1 MINDELFN
9 TLAARKLAGEATAEE
24 LQELDVLLHENDNLR
39 EQFNL
44 LQSYFTEAPYHAAAD
59 TELALQKT
67 MARIHATPVLQ
78 AKRNVWKWLSVA
90 AAAMLILGA
99 GLLYVDKAHTPV
111 SHLALNDTMQWLH
124 RQNGKATRASIELAD
139 GSKIWLNVDSKLTY
153 PEVFNSNSREVYLT
167 GEAFFDIAPNPG
179 RPFIIHLAKG
189 SVHVLGTSFNI
200 RAYDDEA
207 VQTSVQTGK
216 VAFIP
221 ADNRD
226 TIFITPDE
234 KVIYQP
240 TAAKTIIKEPTAAVD
255 DKAWTEGR
263 LVFRDKTLE
272 EIGTELERTFGKKI
286 SFIDDAPRHYRLTGS
301 FQNNNLQDIMYY
313 LARSR
318 SFHYNITDSTLLIS
332 E

>member
-24 LQELDVLLHENDNLR
+24 LLELDVLLQENEHLR
-39 EQFNL
+39 EQFTL
-44 LQSYFTEAPYHAAAD
+44 LQSYFTEEPYHAAAD

-67 MARIHATPVLQ
+67 MARIHATPASKSPV
-78 AKRNVWKWLSVA
+78 KMWRWLSA
-90 AAAMLILGA
+90 AAAVALLIG
-99 GLLYVDKAHTPV
+99 GFLYVDKAHTSLPKV
-111 SHLALNDTMQWLH
+111 AANDTMQMLH

-153 PEVFNSNSREVYLT
+153 PEVFKSSSREVYLT

-179 RPFIIHLAKG
+179 RPFIIHLSQG

-200 RAYDDEA
+200 RAYDNEA

-221 ADNRD
+221 ADKRD
-226 TIFITPDE
+226 TIFIAPDE
-234 KVIYQP
+234 KVIYRP
-240 TAAKTIIKEPTAAVD
+240 TATQTIIKETTTAED

-263 LVFRDKTLE
+263 LVFRDRTLE
-272 EIGTELERTFGKKI
+272 EIVTELERTFGKKI
-286 SFIDDAPRHYRLTGS
+286 TFIDDAPRHYRLTGS

-318 SFHYNITDSTLLIS
+318 NFHYNITDSTLLIS

>member
-1 MINDELFN
+1 MINEEQFN

-24 LQELDVLLHENDNLR
+24 LQELDVLLQENDYLQ

-44 LQSYFTEAPYHAAAD
+44 LQSYFTVAPYHAAAD

-67 MARIHATPVLQ
+67 MARIHAIPTLQ
-78 AKRNVWKWLSVA
+78 SKRTVWKWLSA

-111 SHLALNDTMQWLH
+111 SHFVVNDTMQWLH

-179 RPFIIHLAKG
+179 RPFIIHLANG

-200 RAYDDEA
+200 RAYENEA

-221 ADNRD
+221 ADNKD
-226 TIFITPDE
+226 TVFITPDE

-240 TAAKTIIKEPTAAVD
+240 TAANTIIKEPTAAED

-272 EIGTELERTFGKKI
+272 EIGIELERTFGKKI

-313 LARSR
+313 LARSI

>member
-9 TLAARKLAGEATAEE
+9 TLAARKLAGEATAGELLE
-24 LQELDVLLHENDNLR
+24 LDALLQEHEHLR
-39 EQFNL
+39 EQFTL

-67 MARIHATPVLQ
+67 MSRIHASSTPTI
-78 AKRNVWKWLSVA
+78 NWWKWLSA
-90 AAAMLILGA
+90 AAAILLLTG
-99 GLLYVDKAHTPV
+99 GFLYVDKAHTSLPKI
-111 SHLALNDTMQWLH
+111 AANDTMQWLH

-153 PEVFNSNSREVYLT
+153 PEVFQSASREVYLT

-200 RAYDDEA
+200 RAYDNEA

-221 ADNRD
+221 ADYRD

-240 TAAKTIIKEPTAAVD
+240 TSTQTIIKEPTTAED

-263 LVFRDKTLE
+263 LVFRNQTLE
-272 EIGTELERTFGKKI
+272 EIVTELERTFGKKI

-318 SFHYNITDSTLLIS
+318 NFHYNMTDSTLLIT